1 MPRRRLDVELVR
13 RHLARSREQAQ
24 EFITDGLVVV
34 NGLVANKPASQVDEN
49 AAIRINAD
57 EGDDYVSRGAHKLI
71 GALDKFDIDPTGM
84 VVMDAGASTGGFS
97 DVLLRRGAAHIYCV
111 DVGYGQLAWKIS
123 TDERTTVMDRTN
135 IRYLTPNDLGK
146 AQDGPDSETEVL
158 VDLIV
163 ADLSFIS
170 LETVLP
176 ALSSCLKPT
185 GQALLMVKP
194 QFEVG
199 KDLLGPGGV
208 VTDNSQRVSAVNKIA
223 NKAFS
228 LGLGMAGV
236 VASPLPGPS
245 GNVEY
250 FLWLKPGSVN
260 FELAPPQVSDI
271 EKAVQ
276 EGPQ

>member
-1 MPRRRLDVELVR
+1 VTRRRLDVELVR

-24 EFITDGLVVV
+24 ELIAAGHVQVSGLT
-34 NGLVANKPASQVDEN
+34 ATKAATQVDDN
-49 AAIRINAD
+49 VAIRVKVSVDD
-57 EGDDYVSRGAHKLI
+57 EYVSRGAHKLI
-71 GALDKFDIDPTGM
+71 GALEAFQID
-84 VVMDAGASTGGFS
+84 VKDLVALDAGASTGGFS
-97 DVLLRRGAAHIYCV
+97 DVMLRRGIKKIYCV
-111 DVGYGQLAWKIS
+111 DVGYGQLAWKVS
-123 TDERTTVMDRTN
+123 QDPKVVVMDRTN
-135 IRYLTPNDLGK
+135 IRNLTAEQLGT
-146 AQDGPDSETEVL
+146 Q

-176 ALSSCLKPT
+176 ALESVLMPE

-199 KDLLGPGGV
+199 REALGPGGV
-208 VTDNSQRVSAVNKIA
+208 VDSNHLRIESVNKIA
-223 NKAFS
+223 VKAFS
-228 LGLGMAGV
+228 LGLGTAGV

-250 FLWLKPGSVN
+250 FVWLRRGAPSP
-260 FELAPPQVSDI
+260 ELSDI
-271 EKAVQ
+271 ERAVE

>member
-1 MPRRRLDVELVR
+1 MVRRRLDVELVR

-24 EFITDGLVVV
+24 EFIDVGFVEV
-34 NGLVANKPASQVDEN
+34 NGMVATKSASQVDEN
-49 AAIRINAD
+49 AAIRVNTDPD
-57 EGDDYVSRGAHKLI
+57 EDYVSRGAHKLI
-71 GALDKFDIDPTGM
+71 GALDAFGM
-84 VVMDAGASTGGFS
+84 EVSGKVVLDAGASTGGFS
-97 DVLLRRGAAHIYCV
+97 DVLLRRNAAHIYCV
-111 DVGYGQLAWKIS
+111 DVGYGQLAWKIAN
-123 TDERTTVMDRTN
+123 DPRVKVMDRFN
-135 IRYLTPNDLGK
+135 VRNLTESDLGT
-146 AQDGPDSETEVL
+146 Q

-176 ALSSCLKPT
+176 ALVSVLKPT
-185 GQALLMVKP
+185 GDALLMVKP

-199 KDLLGPGGV
+199 KELLGPGGV
-208 VTDNSQRVSAVNKIA
+208 VSENSLRIDAVNKIA
-223 NKAFS
+223 NKAFE
-228 LGLGMAGV
+228 LGLGTAGV

-250 FLWLKPGSVN
+250 FLWLNRSAS
-260 FELAPPQVSDI
+260 APKLTAI